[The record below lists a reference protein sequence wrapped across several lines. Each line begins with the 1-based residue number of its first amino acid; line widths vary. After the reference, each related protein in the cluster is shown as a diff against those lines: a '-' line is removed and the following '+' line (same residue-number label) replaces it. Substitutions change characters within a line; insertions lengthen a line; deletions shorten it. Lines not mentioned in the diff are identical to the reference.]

1 MFSANWSTSRLDAGR
16 LPTNPK
22 TIFPHR
28 LVLVILLSFSL
39 QFSSKRSNSSTMS
52 EYETSRGVN
61 VRDVSAADFI
71 KAYADHLKRSG
82 KMELPSW
89 SDVVKTASFKEHSPY
104 DPDWYYIRAASIA
117 RKVYLRQH
125 TGVGS
130 LRKVYGGGA
139 SRGVK
144 RKHFQKA
151 SGGLIR
157 HILHQLE
164 EMKVVEKCAEGV
176 NKGGRRISS
185 HGQQDLDRIA
195 GQVVKCN

>member
-1 MFSANWSTSRLDAGR
+1 MDIVPASIGSRHFAIIFIAILQQAVR
-16 LPTNPK
+16 SLFYLVQSPT
-22 TIFPHR
+22 H
-28 LVLVILLSFSL
+28 LILLS
-39 QFSSKRSNSSTMS
+39 SNSSTMS
-52 EYETSRGVN
+52 ESEISRGVN

-82 KMELPSW
+82 KMELPIW

-117 RKVYLRQH
+117 RKVYLRQN

-139 SRGVK
+139 RRGVK
-144 RKHFQKA
+144 RQHFQKA

-164 EMKVVEKCAEGV
+164 EMKVVEKCSEGV